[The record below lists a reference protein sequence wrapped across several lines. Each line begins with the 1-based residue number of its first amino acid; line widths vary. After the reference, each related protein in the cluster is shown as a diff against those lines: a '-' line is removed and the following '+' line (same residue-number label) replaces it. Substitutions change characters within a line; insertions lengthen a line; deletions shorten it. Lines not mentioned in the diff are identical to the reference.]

1 MNKLLK
7 QYTIIIQDFD
17 SKIYNKA
24 TDRYYYQHLRRIT
37 IFIDW
42 S

>member
-1 MNKLLK
+1 MNNVLTQKI
-7 QYTIIIQDFD
+7 IIIQDFD
-17 SKIYNKA
+17 TKIYNKA

-42 S
+42 R